1 MNIEKLKEL
10 REFMANLDESRVELN
25 HFFSSEDSDHK
36 KTYNY
41 RDRQC
46 VWSRVPEY
54 R

>member
-36 KTYNY
+36 RPTNRLAKEIFAGQ
-41 RDRQC
+41 R
-46 VWSRVPEY
+46 RV
-54 R
+54 